1 MISNYEFSLFPSASC
16 VASLLA
22 LGLEDGVGN
31 RLAVVDAYA
40 ALFLDSSNFFCG
52 VTILLH
58 DFLGVV
64 ADGLCQDNR
73 RIASRLEAKRSHRQ
87 SMLAELV
94 VLNSTQGVVDVSLF
108 VAQDVG
114 EAEELLGRYLMLAE
128 LLHPV
133 LERAALRM
141 PLRASR

>member
-1 MISNYEFSLFPSASC
+1 MIRNYGFSLFPSASC

-40 ALFLDSSNFFCG
+40 ALFFDSSNFFCG

-64 ADGLCQDNR
+64 ADGFA
-73 RIASRLEAKRSHRQ
+73 RITGGSPADSKRSGVIGRAC
-87 SMLAELV
+87 LP
-94 VLNSTQGVVDVSLF
+94 NSSYSTVRRESL
-108 VAQDVG
+108 
-114 EAEELLGRYLMLAE
+114 M
-128 LLHPV
+128 
-133 LERAALRM
+133 
-141 PLRASR
+141 